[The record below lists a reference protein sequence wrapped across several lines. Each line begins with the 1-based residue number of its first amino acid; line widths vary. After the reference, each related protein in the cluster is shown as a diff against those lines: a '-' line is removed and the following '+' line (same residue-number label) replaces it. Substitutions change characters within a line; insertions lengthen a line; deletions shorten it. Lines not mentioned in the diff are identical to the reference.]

1 MISSDEFAA
10 YNRAVARIGDKAA
23 SDVEESIM
31 GWCREHESAT
41 VAEKREA
48 AKLIMDGYIQGYDD
62 IAAEFAA
69 EWYDH
74 RAEKSGIKLASVVD
88 GFAGTPTF
96 WRLNGLDDDEVR
108 NVMSEIRRNVTRSAA
123 FDLISGASQDQ
134 AKMAAA
140 DD

>member
-1 MISSDEFAA
+1 
-10 YNRAVARIGDKAA
+10 
-23 SDVEESIM
+23 M

-74 RAEKSGIKLASVVD
+74 RAEKSGIKL
-88 GFAGTPTF
+88 
-96 WRLNGLDDDEVR
+96 
-108 NVMSEIRRNVTRSAA
+108 
-123 FDLISGASQDQ
+123 DQ
-134 AKMAAA
+134 AIVSATVKTTISTNVN
-140 DD
+140 